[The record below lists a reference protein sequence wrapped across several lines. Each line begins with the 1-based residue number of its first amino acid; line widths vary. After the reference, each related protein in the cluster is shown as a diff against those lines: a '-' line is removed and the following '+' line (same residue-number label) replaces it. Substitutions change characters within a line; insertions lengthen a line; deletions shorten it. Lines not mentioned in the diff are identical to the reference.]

1 MFLVEIE
8 NLVVGIC
15 KIEGEEIKS
24 FVLNILNL
32 RCLQDIQSEKV
43 VGNLGLYIKDV
54 VVVDRDVNLGVFD
67 IQVVIKIM
75 NEIFR

>member
-43 VGNLGLYIKDV
+43 VGNLGLYIKEV
-54 VVVDRDVNLGVFD
+54 VVVDRDVNFGVFD